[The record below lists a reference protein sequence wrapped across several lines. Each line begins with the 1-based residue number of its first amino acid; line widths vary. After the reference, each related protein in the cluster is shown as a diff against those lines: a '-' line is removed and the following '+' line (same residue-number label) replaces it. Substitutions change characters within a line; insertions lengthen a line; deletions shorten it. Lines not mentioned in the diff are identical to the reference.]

1 MIVLFSNKSITLV
14 MKMPI
19 LVAEMKLMAALK
31 VDSAY

>member
-1 MIVLFSNKSITLV
+1 

-31 VDSAY
+31 VDSAYWNEYDPW